1 MNTSYTVFVK
11 RNEKGFITGINSS
24 AFLDAPTDW
33 TEIGSGMGDKFHHA
47 QGNYFPL
54 PIMTGSGAYRYK
66 MVDGQPVECTPEEI
80 QQQEEAN
87 QPEPGLSQEDRIKAL
102 EEELALAREELSAA
116 KLILGVK

>member
-1 MNTSYTVFVK
+1 MENHLVYAKVDESGY
-11 RNEKGFITGINSS
+11 ITAVNSS
-24 AFLDAPTDW
+24 AFLDDLTGWA
-33 TEIGSGMGDKFHHA
+33 EIDQGVGDKYHHA
-47 QGNYFPL
+47 QENYFPL
-54 PIMTGSGAYRYK
+54 PLFTSGGAYRYK
-66 MVDGQPVECTPEEI
+66 LVNGAPVECTPEEI